1 MQTPSAD
8 RQLIAKRPHSFRE
21 AMSIR
26 CVRLRNPRSTDTI
39 TTEEWLGYPSDE
51 LSRKR
56 YSPSSTKFVKDKIL
70 FFSRGN

>member
-26 CVRLRNPRSTDTI
+26 CVRLRNTRSTDTI
-39 TTEEWLGYPSDE
+39 TAKERLSYPSEE